1 MSSAKKFEDLVC
13 WQESRKLVD
22 LIYKTSRRPQFVD
35 FSLKDQI
42 RRAGVSVLSNIAEGF
57 ERGSKEEFIYFLYI
71 AKGSCG
77 EVRAQSYVVLDQ
89 KFISPAECMEIND
102 LARMI
107 SVMIY
112 RLIENL
118 KVSKFKGLKYKQVE
132 KKEDKEFEKLFSQY
146 AKKF

>member
-42 RRAGVSVLSNIAEGF
+42 RRAAVSVLSNIAEGF

-77 EVRAQSYVVLDQ
+77 EVRAQSYVALDQ
-89 KFISPAECMEIND
+89 KFLSPVECTEIND

-112 RLIENL
+112 RLIESL

-132 KKEDKEFEKLFSQY
+132 KKEDGEFEKLFRQY